1 MSSYTVT
8 EPHPTVPKGSYA
20 RSGRGGAGNFFRAP
34 ATTPAAGVPTTAK
47 PAAPAQERFYSGRGG
62 AGNAHP
68 PSDRPLMSF
77 DEQYKL
83 QSHIECRA
91 SGHVGRGGA
100 GNVYASGSVAPVTP
114 GGRRKDSDAS
124 SRHSN
129 SSASSVKSGFLARL
143 TTMQSRGPM

>member
-1 MSSYTVT
+1 MSQYTVT
-8 EPHPTVPKGSYA
+8 EPHPTVPKGSYT

-47 PAAPAQERFYSGRGG
+47 PTAPAHERFYSGRGG

-68 PSDRPLMSF
+68 STDRPMLSF

-83 QSHIECRA
+83 QSHIEGRL

-100 GNVYASGSVAPVTP
+100 GNVYADGASPITP
-114 GGRRKDSDAS
+114 GAGHRKDSDAS

-129 SSASSVKSGFLARL
+129 GSTGSTRSGFLARL
-143 TTMQSRGPM
+143 TTISSRGPM